1 MSSQRT
7 VSLTSLR
14 TATQDNV
21 QYLHCSQWLCSIM
34 TSSQVHSWQMLLFY
48 DVCHIRHDRIILIYL
63 LHIYYYVSLV
73 EIIFNYFVCVRMHM
87 CESTPAT
94 HGGNVD
100 SFQEY
105 ILYFFIVGPWCDSNY
120 LYLQSHFSGSLL
132 SFQRQ
137 QIRKKPFILCL
148 YPVQCLPRAIHGR
161 CLVN

>member
-1 MSSQRT
+1 MFYNDFLLGAFMVDVTILRRMSHT
-7 VSLTSLR
+7 
-14 TATQDNV
+14 
-21 QYLHCSQWLCSIM
+21 
-34 TSSQVHSWQMLLFY
+34 SWQNYL
-48 DVCHIRHDRIILIYL
+48 DVSPRYL
-63 LHIYYYVSLV
+63 LLCVLGRN
-73 EIIFNYFVCVRMHM
+73 IFNYFVCVRMHM